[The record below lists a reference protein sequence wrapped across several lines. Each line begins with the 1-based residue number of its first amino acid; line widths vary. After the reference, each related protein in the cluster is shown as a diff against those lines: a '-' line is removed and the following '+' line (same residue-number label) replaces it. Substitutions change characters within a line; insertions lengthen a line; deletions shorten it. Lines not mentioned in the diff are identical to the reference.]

1 MKWPLHLCRVVGGMR
16 PPEGKAPFARG
27 AAVLDRT
34 DAPGSFLQVQR
45 YMPDE
50 AEGEI
55 LDLEEWEALQAA
67 RQSMILAAP
76 VPAKAHAAVWI
87 VRPAFVERAA
97 FLGELSAVEAL
108 LGQVSVVTGDVKAAV
123 VREDL
128 GNPIR
133 DKWAMERFDA
143 AWTYGQEGRWPEA
156 LRLADLAF
164 VLSRGLV
171 AERVALL
178 ALAMERQ
185 GRKTGGD
192 GLIDMAAG
200 SRGAEF
206 GASVRAKRDE
216 LSKQC
221 MTVLSAAQLAS
232 KERTRA
238 AMYKASAR
246 SLDRFNG
253 GQEMAH

>member
-1 MKWPLHLCRVVGGMR
+1 M
-16 PPEGKAPFARG
+16 
-27 AAVLDRT
+27 
-34 DAPGSFLQVQR
+34 S
-45 YMPDE
+45 
-50 AEGEI
+50 
-55 LDLEEWEALQAA
+55 
-67 RQSMILAAP
+67 LAAP
-76 VPAKAHAAVWI
+76 IPAKAHAGVWI
-87 VRPAFVERAA
+87 VRPAFVEREA
-97 FLGELSAVEAL
+97 FLGELATVQAL
-108 LGQVSVVTGDVKAAV
+108 LGQVSVVTGDIKAAV

-143 AWTYGQEGRWPEA
+143 AWTSGQEGRWTEA

-216 LSKQC
+216 LARQC
-221 MTVLSAAQLAS
+221 MTVISAAHSAP
-232 KERTRA
+232 KERARA
-238 AMYKASAR
+238 AMYRASV
-246 SLDRFNG
+246 RFHERFPG

>member
-1 MKWPLHLCRVVGGMR
+1 M
-16 PPEGKAPFARG
+16 
-27 AAVLDRT
+27 
-34 DAPGSFLQVQR
+34 
-45 YMPDE
+45 
-50 AEGEI
+50 
-55 LDLEEWEALQAA
+55 
-67 RQSMILAAP
+67 
-76 VPAKAHAAVWI
+76 
-87 VRPAFVERAA
+87 
-97 FLGELSAVEAL
+97 
-108 LGQVSVVTGDVKAAV
+108 SVVTGDVKAAV

-133 DKWAMERFDA
+133 DKWAMDRFDE
-143 AWTYGQEGRWPEA
+143 AWTCAQDARWPEA

-192 GLIDMAAG
+192 GLLDMAAG

-216 LSKQC
+216 LARQC
-221 MTVLSAAQLAS
+221 PLALSAAPPAP
-232 KERTRA
+232 KERGRV
-238 AMYKASAR
+238 AMYKA
-246 SLDRFNG
+246 
-253 GQEMAH
+253 